1 MLKRKWLNLVL
12 DVNFMTLHILKVEYF
27 FMFLE
32 FIIYLWTSSQNFVEN
47 LLFSLVQPSILFG
60 TIF

>member
-47 LLFSLVQPSILFG
+47 LLFSLEPSILFG